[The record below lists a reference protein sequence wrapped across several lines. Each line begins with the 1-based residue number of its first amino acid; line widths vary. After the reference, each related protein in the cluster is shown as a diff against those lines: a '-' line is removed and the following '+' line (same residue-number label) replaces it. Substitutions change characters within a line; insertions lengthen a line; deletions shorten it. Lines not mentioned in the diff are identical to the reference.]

1 MQARLANA
9 PLIEVVFELR
19 FPGNFA
25 VYAGLDRFQ
34 QTLGEDFPSLLVP
47 KVQAGEALALKPFQ
61 WQSEDGSRS
70 INVALNLFSFMSR
83 KYGVFGEFRSEFRK
97 YADSFFGIYSP
108 KKFTRLGLRF
118 INLFPQLDSTVS
130 ALHPWLDL
138 GMRTPVSPEGT
149 VREIQGSMVVDV
161 PPSQLRMTFGKAIQ
175 NSPRPGTPFAGL
187 TEGFVLD
194 FDFYR
199 EGSIPMDEML
209 PFLETGHEIIES
221 WFFSLLRSD
230 ALKMLEGKS

>member
-34 QTLGEDFPSLLVP
+34 QTLGEEFPSLLVP

-70 INVALNLFSFMSR
+70 INVALNLFSFMS
-83 KYGVFGEFRSEFRK
+83 KQYGVFGEFQSEFRK

-138 GMRTPVSPEGT
+138 GMRTPVSPKGT
-149 VREIQGSMVVDV
+149 VREVQGSMVVEV
-161 PPSQLRMTFGKAIQ
+161 PPALLRMTFGKAIQ

-187 TEGFVLD
+187 AEGFVLD

-221 WFFSLLRSD
+221 WFFSLLRPD
-230 ALKMLEGKS
+230 ALKILEGKS

>member
-1 MQARLANA
+1 MQSRLANA
-9 PLIEVVFELR
+9 PLVEVVFELR

-34 QTLGEDFPSLLVP
+34 KTLGEEFPSLLVP
-47 KVQAGEALALKPFQ
+47 KVQAGEAHALKPYQ
-61 WQSEDGSRS
+61 WQSEDGLRS

-83 KYGVFGEFRSEFRK
+83 QYDVFGGFQSEFRK
-97 YADSFFGIYSP
+97 HADSFFEIHRP
-108 KKFTRLGLRF
+108 KRFTRLGLRF
-118 INLFPQLDSTVS
+118 INFFPHLESTVS

-138 GMRTPVSPEGT
+138 GLRTPAILEGT
-149 VREIQGSMVVDV
+149 VKEIQGSVVVEV
-161 PPSQLRMTFGKAIQ
+161 PPALLRMTFGKAAQ
-175 NSPRPGTPFAGL
+175 NGPRPGTPFLGL

-199 EGSIPMDEML
+199 EGSIPADEIFS
-209 PFLETGHEIIES
+209 FLEAGHQVIES
-221 WFFSLLRSD
+221 SFFSLLKPD